1 MKTTLLC
8 LPLVLGLALANP
20 LCGATA
26 DPTVA
31 TMPPVSAD
39 TLSTAAIDLHQQ
51 TDRLF
56 LGSDRN
62 GDQTL
67 TMSSATNPPSSKKDP
82 MTLKNA
88 AATEDILSLD
98 PYEIIAGKPIV
109 LPPTFHPSAQD
120 FFRTGVI
127 AMHQSKKVTTYF
139 WAKGDDGLMFTISF

>member
-1 MKTTLLC
+1 MKTSALTLRLI
-8 LPLVLGLALANP
+8 LGLALVTPAFGANV
-20 LCGATA
+20 

-67 TMSSATNPPSSKKDP
+67 TMSSATNPPSSTKDS
-82 MTLKNA
+82 MTVKNA
-88 AATEDILSLD
+88 FATEDILALD
-98 PYEIIAGKPIV
+98 PYEITEGKPII

-127 AMHQSKKVTTYF
+127 AMHESKKVTTYL
-139 WAKGDDGLMFTISF
+139 WAKGDDGLMFTVSF